1 MPLNTPITD
10 WTNRRVWLIGGST
23 GIGEALARQLAHAG
37 ARIALSA
44 RSKDKLELLAQALP
58 GTRAY
63 PFDMT
68 DAQATAETA
77 RQIVADWGGIDVVVV
92 MAGTYVEMRAQNFEW
107 AAARQQIEVN
117 LNGVLNVLAPVLPQL
132 ISQRSGHLCL
142 VSSVAG
148 YSGLP
153 NGMVYGASKAGLINM
168 AEALYVDLGEFNVD
182 VSLVSPGF
190 VETPLTAQNKFPM
203 PFIITADAA
212 ASAMMKS
219 FAKGDFEMHFP
230 RRFTRLLKFLRLLP
244 YSLYF
249 PAIRKITGLG

>member
-44 RSKDKLELLAQALP
+44 RSRDKLELLAQALP

-68 DAQATAETA
+68 DAQATADTA
-77 RQIVADWGGIDVVVV
+77 RQIFADLGGVDVVVV
-92 MAGTYVEMRAQNFEW
+92 MAGTYVEMRAQNFEL
-107 AAARQQIEVN
+107 AAARQQIDVN

-168 AEALYVDLGEFNVD
+168 AEALYVDLGECNVD

-212 ASAMMKS
+212 ASAMMQS
-219 FAKGDFEMHFP
+219 FAKGEFEMHFP
-230 RRFTRLLKFLRLLP
+230 RKFTRMLKFLRLLP

>member
-1 MPLNTPITD
+1 MPLNTPIKD
-10 WTNRRVWLIGGST
+10 WTNQRVWMIGGST
-23 GIGEALARQLAHAG
+23 GIGEALTRQLAHAG

-44 RSKDKLELLAQALP
+44 RSRDKLELLAQALP

-68 DAQATAETA
+68 DADATRRAAEA
-77 RQIVADWGGIDVVVV
+77 IFAEYGGIDVVIV
-92 MAGTYVEMRAQNFEW
+92 MAGTYVEMRAQNFELQS
-107 AAARQQIEVN
+107 AKHQIEVN
-117 LNGVLNVLAPVLPQL
+117 LNGVLNVLDPVLPQL
-132 ISQRSGHLCL
+132 IRQRNGHLCL

-182 VSLVSPGF
+182 VSLVCPGF
-190 VETPLTAQNKFPM
+190 VETPLTAKNEFPM
-203 PFIITADAA
+203 PFIITADTAA
-212 ASAMMKS
+212 TEMVKS
-219 FAKGDFEMHFP
+219 FARGDFEMHFP
-230 RRFTRLLKFLRLLP
+230 RRFTRMLKFLRLLP
-244 YSLYF
+244 YGLYF

>member
-44 RSKDKLELLAQALP
+44 RSRDKLELLAQALP

-68 DAQATAETA
+68 DAAATAQTA
-77 RQIVADWGGIDVVVV
+77 QQIFADWGGVDVVVV
-92 MAGTYVEMRAQNFEW
+92 MAGTYVEMRAHNFELST
-107 AAARQQIEVN
+107 ARQQIDVN

-132 ISQRSGHLCL
+132 IRQRAGHLCL

-168 AEALYVDLGEFNVD
+168 TEALYVDLGEFNVD
-182 VSLVSPGF
+182 VSLVNPGF
-190 VETPLTAQNKFPM
+190 VETPLTAKNKFPM

-212 ASAMMKS
+212 ATAMMRS

-230 RRFTRLLKFLRLLP
+230 RKFTRMLKFLRLLP

-249 PAIRKITGLG
+249 PAVRKITGLG

>member
-44 RSKDKLELLAQALP
+44 RSRDKLELLAQALL

-92 MAGTYVEMRAQNFEW
+92 MAGTYVEMRAQNFEL